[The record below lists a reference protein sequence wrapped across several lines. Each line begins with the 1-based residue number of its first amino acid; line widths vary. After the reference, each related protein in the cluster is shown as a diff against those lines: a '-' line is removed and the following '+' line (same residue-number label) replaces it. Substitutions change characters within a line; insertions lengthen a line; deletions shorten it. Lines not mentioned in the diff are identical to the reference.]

1 MRLGHTEGVEGRE
14 MRVELSWGQ
23 RAVRTLSY
31 AVLRNNMPGRP
42 PFPDP
47 SPASIVP
54 FWVASWEKATRDMR
68 KNKNFGV
75 RTKLESQL

>member
-1 MRLGHTEGVEGRE
+1 

-23 RAVRTLSY
+23 RVVRTLSY
-31 AVLRNNMPGRP
+31 AVLRSNMPRETA
-42 PFPDP
+42 FPRP
-47 SPASIVP
+47 SPASIIP
-54 FWVASWEKATRDMR
+54 FWAASWEKATRDMR